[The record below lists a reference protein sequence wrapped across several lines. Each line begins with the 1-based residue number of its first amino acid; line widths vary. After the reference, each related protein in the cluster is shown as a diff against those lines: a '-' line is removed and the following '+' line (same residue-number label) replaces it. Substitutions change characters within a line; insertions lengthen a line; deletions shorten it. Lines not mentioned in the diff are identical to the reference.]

1 MTETGETDTCAPRTG
16 LDMEAAP
23 PGAHTTGLPQEA
35 GLLTKNQLVP

>member
-1 MTETGETDTCAPRTG
+1 MTETGETDTWETGVG